1 MSPLEQNLLTWVYAL
16 LRPASV
22 QECVIPV
29 YMSVLLHRS
38 SWLQFREF
46 LRITFSYRTVYFDI
60 LLPIFHQGS
69 RDLHEMDVT
78 LFQRRRLSSQ
88 MASRITVCF
97 SCSYELFEFVKQIMK
112 AGSGIRSWICGSAS
126 ISNACRNIIY

>member
-1 MSPLEQNLLTWVYAL
+1 MSSLEQNLLTWVYAL

-29 YMSVLLHRS
+29 CTSVLLHRS
-38 SWLQFREF
+38 SWLQFCEF
-46 LRITFSYRTVYFDI
+46 LRITFSYITVYFNI
-60 LLPIFHQGS
+60 LPMFHQGS

-78 LFQRRRLSSQ
+78 LFQRLRLSSQ

-112 AGSGIRSWICGSAS
+112 AGSGMRSWICGSAF
-126 ISNACRNIIY
+126 ISNDCRNIMY